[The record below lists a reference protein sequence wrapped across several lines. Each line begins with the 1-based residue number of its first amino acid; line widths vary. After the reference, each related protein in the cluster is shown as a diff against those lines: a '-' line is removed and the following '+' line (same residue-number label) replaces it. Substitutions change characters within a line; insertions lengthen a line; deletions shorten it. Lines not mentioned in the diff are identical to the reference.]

1 MKQNLSNDLRR
12 NIFVNRAD
20 GRDRMGATG
29 TSGEQP
35 DSTDSIDNGT
45 LANVAQLLGDL
56 IGGPNRRR
64 AGIKVNNVFFS
75 LESILLTA
83 LLVVAIVA
91 LKRR

>member
-12 NIFVNRAD
+12 NIFVSRAD
-20 GRDRMGATG
+20 
-29 TSGEQP
+29 GEQP
-35 DSTDSIDNGT
+35 DSTNPIDNGT
-45 LANVAQLLGDL
+45 MANAAQLLGDL

-75 LESILLTA
+75 LESILLAA

>member
-20 GRDRMGATG
+20 GEETPG
-29 TSGEQP
+29 TNDVNP
-35 DSTDSIDNGT
+35 GT
-45 LANVAQLLGDL
+45 IANAAQVLGDI

-64 AGIKVNNVFFS
+64 AGVRINNVFFS

>member
-12 NIFVNRAD
+12 NVFVNRAD
-20 GRDRMGATG
+20 GEDNTPTNDLDAG
-29 TSGEQP
+29 TVC
-35 DSTDSIDNGT
+35 N
-45 LANVAQLLGDL
+45 AAQLLGDL

-64 AGIKVNNVFFS
+64 AGVKINNIFFS

-83 LLVVAIVA
+83 LFIVAVVA